1 MSLIYIVDDDDAMRD
16 SLSLLL
22 ESAGFTT
29 ETFELAFSALKRCRQ
44 KKPNCVVTDVR
55 MPGMDGLEFYEKLI
69 YEGIDV
75 PVIVMTGHGDVPLA
89 VRAMK
94 SGATDFI
101 EKPFDDDAMI
111 ASITRAVECRSTP
124 KSQFNNEL
132 RIRYQNL
139 TPREREII
147 GPLASGAPNKAI
159 AIQLKISP
167 RTVEVH
173 RARIMSKM
181 RASNLA
187 ELVRMAIELDVLSS
201 SQL

>member
-1 MSLIYIVDDDDAMRD
+1 
-16 SLSLLL
+16 
-22 ESAGFTT
+22 
-29 ETFELAFSALKRCRQ
+29 
-44 KKPNCVVTDVR
+44 